1 MEENPL
7 SITKIDITFN
17 DGKVLCMVTQ
27 DRFLRMRDVAKAQ
40 SQANDMLVEQS
51 KLLEA
56 RIRDLEAAYALLD
69 LEHQAW
75 VNEAEEATEQ
85 TTDSTPFEN
94 PLP

>member
-1 MEENPL
+1 MEADPL
-7 SITKIDITFN
+7 SITKIELTFN
-17 DGKVLCMVTQ
+17 DGKTLCMVTQ

-40 SQANDMLVEQS
+40 SQANDMLVEQA

-56 RIRDLEAAYALLD
+56 RIRDLETAYALLD

-75 VNEAEEATEQ
+75 VNEAERTPE
-85 TTDSTPFEN
+85 STPFQN